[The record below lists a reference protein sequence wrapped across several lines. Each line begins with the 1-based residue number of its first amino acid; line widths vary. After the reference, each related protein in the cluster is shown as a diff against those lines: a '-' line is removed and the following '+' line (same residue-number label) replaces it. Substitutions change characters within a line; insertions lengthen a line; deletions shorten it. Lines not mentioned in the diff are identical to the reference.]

1 MSIGNTQSVI
11 DTLAFGYPVWQQP
24 KISMANRKAVL
35 ISNPRTGRYAARG
48 RKPIEEIRDRL
59 NSLGLDSEL
68 VNTTGPGHAAE
79 IAARAAQNGTTD
91 VIVAGG
97 DGTINEA
104 IQGMAGTK
112 ARLGIIPRGTAN
124 VLARELR
131 LPTDENEATDVIAR
145 GRSRTIHFG
154 VAIDEQSQT
163 SRYFLLMAGIGVDA
177 AVVTDVVPSLKSR
190 FGKAAFWLSGFSQLT
205 RWNPPVFTV
214 EIDKQQYQAT
224 FVAIG
229 NAASY
234 GGDLAI
240 TPRARLDRA
249 EFEVCIIQTTSRW
262 RYLHLASQALSHGLK
277 ENSSDVRFLQ
287 TSSVQAFGDAAV
299 QVDGE
304 VIGKLP
310 MRFEIAPDSL
320 EVIVP

>member
-1 MSIGNTQSVI
+1 MT
-11 DTLAFGYPVWQQP
+11 
-24 KISMANRKAVL
+24 KRKAIL
-35 ISNPRTGRYAARG
+35 ISNPRTGRYATRP

-59 NSLGLDSEL
+59 SSLGLDIEL
-68 VNTTGPGHAAE
+68 INTTRPGHATE
-79 IAARAAQNGTTD
+79 IARLAARNGTAD

-104 IQGMAGTK
+104 IQGMVGTK

-124 VLARELR
+124 VLARELK
-131 LPTDENEATDVIAR
+131 LPSDDNDATAVVGR
-145 GRSRTIHFG
+145 GKSRTIHFG
-154 VAIDEQSQT
+154 VAVDEPKQT
-163 SRYFLLMAGIGVDA
+163 RRYFLLMAGIGLDA
-177 AVVTDVVPSLKSR
+177 AVVTQVPASLKSR
-190 FGKAAFWLSGFSQLT
+190 FGKGAFWFSGLRQLT
-205 RWNPPVFTV
+205 KWNPPIFTV
-214 EIDKQQYQAT
+214 EVENQQYSAT

-240 TPRARLDRA
+240 TPRARIDQA

-262 RYLHLASQALSHGLK
+262 RYLHLASQALGHGLQ
-277 ENSSDVRFLQ
+277 EGSSDVRFLK
-287 TSSVQAFGDAAV
+287 TNAVRAVGEAAV

-304 VIGKLP
+304 VIGTLP

>member
-1 MSIGNTQSVI
+1 MS
-11 DTLAFGYPVWQQP
+11 
-24 KISMANRKAVL
+24 NRKAIL
-35 ISNPRTGRYAARG
+35 IANPRTGRYASRP
-48 RKPIEEIRDRL
+48 RKPIEAIRDRL
-59 NSLGLDSEL
+59 NSLGVEIEL
-68 VNTTGPGHAAE
+68 VNTTRPGHATE
-79 IAARAAQNGTTD
+79 IASRAAHNGTAD

-124 VLARELR
+124 VLARELG
-131 LPTDENEATDVIAR
+131 LPSDEDDATAVIAR
-145 GRSRTIHFG
+145 GQSRKIHFG
-154 VAIDEQSQT
+154 VAVDETTQT
-163 SRYFLLMAGIGVDA
+163 RRYFLLMAGIGVDA
-177 AVVTDVVPSLKSR
+177 AVVTEVPASLKSR
-190 FGKAAFWLSGFSQLT
+190 FGKAAFWFSGLRQLT
-205 RWNPPVFTV
+205 KWNPPVFTA
-214 EIDKQQYQAT
+214 EINNQKYDAT

-240 TPRARLDRA
+240 TPRARIDLD

-262 RYLHLASQALSHGLK
+262 RYLHLASQALSHGLT
-277 ENSSDVRFLQ
+277 ENSPDVSFV
-287 TSSVQAFGDAAV
+287 TTNSVRAFGDAAV

-304 VIGKLP
+304 VIGNLP

>member
-1 MSIGNTQSVI
+1 MALSLPTTN
-11 DTLAFGYPVWQQP
+11 A
-24 KISMANRKAVL
+24 SMTKRKAIL
-35 ISNPRTGRYAARG
+35 ISNPRTGRYAARP

-59 NSLGLDSEL
+59 SSLGVDIEL
-68 VNTTGPGHAAE
+68 VNTTGPGHATE
-79 IAARAAQNGTTD
+79 IAARAAHNGTAD

-124 VLARELR
+124 VLANELK
-131 LPTDENEATDVIAR
+131 LPSDENDATEVVAR
-145 GRSRTIHFG
+145 GKSRTIHFG
-154 VAIDEQSQT
+154 VAIDEAKQT
-163 SRYFLLMAGIGVDA
+163 RRYFLLMAGIGIDA
-177 AVVTDVVPSLKSR
+177 AVVTEVPASLKSR
-190 FGKAAFWLSGFSQLT
+190 FGKGAFWFTGLRQLT
-205 RWNPPVFTV
+205 KWNPPVFTV
-214 EIDKQQYQAT
+214 EVANQQYSAT

-240 TPRARLDRA
+240 TPRARIDQA
-249 EFEVCIIQTTSRW
+249 EFEVCVIQTTSRW
-262 RYLHLASQALSHGLK
+262 RYLHLASQALGHGLK
-277 ENSSDVRFLQ
+277 EGSPDVCFLKTNSVK
-287 TSSVQAFGDAAV
+287 AFGEAAV

-304 VIGKLP
+304 VIGALP

>member
-1 MSIGNTQSVI
+1 MQIGNLKSAIYNHQF
-11 DTLAFGYPVWQQP
+11 LA
-24 KISMANRKAVL
+24 MANRKAIL
-35 ISNPRTGRYAARG
+35 ISNPRTGRYAARA
-48 RKPIEEIRDRL
+48 RTPIEQIRDRL
-59 NSLGLDSEL
+59 ASLGLDTEL
-68 VNTTGPGHAAE
+68 VNTSGPGDAAK

-104 IQGMAGTK
+104 IQGMAGTH

-131 LPTDENEATDVIAR
+131 LPADENEATEIVVR
-145 GRSRTIHFG
+145 GRSRKIHFG
-154 VAIDEQSQT
+154 VAIDETT
-163 SRYFLLMAGIGVDA
+163 STRRYFLLMAGIGVDA
-177 AVVTDVVPSLKSR
+177 AVVTEVSASLKKR
-190 FGKAAFWLSGFSQLT
+190 FGKAAFWFTGFRQLT

-214 EIDKQQYQAT
+214 EIDNQQYQGT

-229 NAASY
+229 NAARY

-240 TPRARLDRA
+240 TPRARLDVD
-249 EFEVCIIQTTSRW
+249 EFEVCIIQTRSRW

-277 ENSSDVRFLQ
+277 ENRSDVRFLQ
-287 TSSVQAFGDAAV
+287 TNSVKAYGDAAV

-320 EVIVP
+320 EVIVS

>member
-1 MSIGNTQSVI
+1 MAALGLPTAN
-11 DTLAFGYPVWQQP
+11 A
-24 KISMANRKAVL
+24 SMNKRKAIL
-35 ISNPRTGRYAARG
+35 ISNPKTGRYIARP
-48 RKPIEEIRDRL
+48 RRPIEQIRDRL
-59 NSLGLDSEL
+59 TSLGLEVEL
-68 VNTTGPGHAAE
+68 INTTRPGHATE
-79 IAARAAQNGTTD
+79 IASRAAHNGTSD

-131 LPTDENEATDVIAR
+131 LPSDIDEAASVVAR
-145 GRSRTIHFG
+145 GKCQQIHFG
-154 VAIDEQSQT
+154 VAINEQTQT
-163 SRYFLLMAGIGVDA
+163 RRYFLLMAGIGVDA
-177 AVVTDVVPSLKSR
+177 TVVTEVPPGLKSR
-190 FGKAAFWLSGFSQLT
+190 FGKAAFWFSGLRQLT
-205 RWNPPVFTV
+205 RWNPPIFTV
-214 EIDKQQYQAT
+214 EVNNQQYQAT

-234 GGDLAI
+234 GGDLSI
-240 TPRARLDRA
+240 TPGARIDLA
-249 EFEVCIIQTTSRW
+249 EFEVCIIKTTSRW
-262 RYLHLASQALSHGLK
+262 RYLHLASQALSHGIK
-277 ENSSDVRFLQ
+277 GNDSDVLFVKSDLVKA
-287 TSSVQAFGDAAV
+287 TGMAAV

-304 VIGKLP
+304 VIGNLP

>member
-1 MSIGNTQSVI
+1 MS
-11 DTLAFGYPVWQQP
+11 
-24 KISMANRKAVL
+24 NRKAIL
-35 ISNPRTGRYAARG
+35 IANPRTGRYASRP
-48 RKPIEEIRDRL
+48 RKPIEAIRDRL
-59 NSLGLDSEL
+59 NSLGVEIEL
-68 VNTTGPGHAAE
+68 INTTRPGDATE
-79 IAARAAQNGTTD
+79 IASRAAHNGTAD

-104 IQGMAGTK
+104 IQGMAGTR

-124 VLARELR
+124 VLARELG
-131 LPTDENEATDVIAR
+131 LPSDEDDATAVIAR
-145 GRSRTIHFG
+145 GQSRKIHFG
-154 VAIDEQSQT
+154 VAIDETTQT
-163 SRYFLLMAGIGVDA
+163 RRYFILMAGIGVDA
-177 AVVTDVVPSLKSR
+177 AVVTEVPPSLKSR
-190 FGKAAFWLSGFSQLT
+190 FGKAAFWFSGLRQLT
-205 RWNPPVFTV
+205 KWNPPVFTV
-214 EIDKQQYQAT
+214 EINQQRYEAT

-240 TPRARLDRA
+240 TPRARIDLD

-262 RYLHLASQALSHGLK
+262 RYLHLASQALSHGIQ
-277 ENSSDVRFLQ
+277 ENDSDVCFLK
-287 TSSVQAFGDAAV
+287 TAAVRAFGNAAV

>member
-1 MSIGNTQSVI
+1 
-11 DTLAFGYPVWQQP
+11 
-24 KISMANRKAVL
+24 
-35 ISNPRTGRYAARG
+35 
-48 RKPIEEIRDRL
+48 
-59 NSLGLDSEL
+59 
-68 VNTTGPGHAAE
+68 
-79 IAARAAQNGTTD
+79 
-91 VIVAGG
+91 
-97 DGTINEA
+97 
-104 IQGMAGTK
+104 
-112 ARLGIIPRGTAN
+112 
-124 VLARELR
+124 
-131 LPTDENEATDVIAR
+131 
-145 GRSRTIHFG
+145 
-154 VAIDEQSQT
+154 
-163 SRYFLLMAGIGVDA
+163 MAGIGVDA

-287 TSSVQAFGDAAV
+287 TDSVKAFGEAAV

>member
-1 MSIGNTQSVI
+1 MS
-11 DTLAFGYPVWQQP
+11 
-24 KISMANRKAVL
+24 KRKAIL
-35 ISNPRTGRYAARG
+35 IANPRTGRYASRP
-48 RKPIEEIRDRL
+48 RRPIEEIRDRL
-59 NSLGLDSEL
+59 NSLGVDVEL
-68 VNTTGPGHAAE
+68 INTTSPGEATE
-79 IAARAAQNGTTD
+79 IAARAARNGTTD

-104 IQGMAGTK
+104 IQGMAGSK

-131 LPTDENEATDVIAR
+131 LPTDEDDASAIIAR
-145 GRSRTIHFG
+145 GQSRKIHFG
-154 VAIDEQSQT
+154 VAVDETTQT
-163 SRYFLLMAGIGVDA
+163 RRYFLLMAGIGVDA
-177 AVVTDVVPSLKSR
+177 AVVTEVPPSLKSR
-190 FGKAAFWLSGFSQLT
+190 FGKAAFWFSGLRQLT

-214 EIDKQQYQAT
+214 DINQQQYDAT

-240 TPRARLDRA
+240 TPRARIDRD

-277 ENSSDVRFLQ
+277 ENSSDVYFV
-287 TSSVQAFGDAAV
+287 TTNAVKAFGNAAV

>member
-1 MSIGNTQSVI
+1 
-11 DTLAFGYPVWQQP
+11 
-24 KISMANRKAVL
+24 MANRKAIL

-48 RKPIEEIRDRL
+48 RKPIEEILDRL

-68 VNTTGPGHAAE
+68 VNTTAPGHAAE
-79 IAARAAQNGTTD
+79 IAGRAAKNGTTD

-104 IQGMAGTK
+104 IQGLAGTK

-131 LPTDENEATDVIAR
+131 LPSDENEATDVIAR
-145 GRSRTIHFG
+145 GRSRAIHFG
-154 VAIDEQSQT
+154 VAIDEQT
-163 SRYFLLMAGIGVDA
+163 EASRYFLLMAGIGVDA
-177 AVVTDVVPSLKSR
+177 AVVTEVPPSLKKR
-190 FGKAAFWLSGFSQLT
+190 FGQAAFWFSGFRHLT
-205 RWNPPVFTV
+205 RWDPPVFTV
-214 EIDKQQYQAT
+214 EINNERYQAT

-240 TPRARLDRA
+240 TPRARLDLA

-287 TSSVQAFGDAAV
+287 TNSVKAFGDAAAV

>member
-1 MSIGNTQSVI
+1 MEQISNLKSAIANHQY
-11 DTLAFGYPVWQQP
+11 LA
-24 KISMANRKAVL
+24 MANRKAIL
-35 ISNPRTGRYAARG
+35 ISNPRTGRYAARA
-48 RKPIEEIRDRL
+48 RTPMEQIRDRL
-59 NSLGLDSEL
+59 ASLGIDTEL
-68 VNTTGPGHAAE
+68 VNTTGPGHATQV
-79 IAARAAQNGTTD
+79 AARAAQNGTTD

-124 VLARELR
+124 VLARELH
-131 LPTDENEATDVIAR
+131 LPADENEAIDIVAR

-154 VAIDEQSQT
+154 VAIDEATQT
-163 SRYFLLMAGIGVDA
+163 RRYFLLMAGIGVDA
-177 AVVTDVVPSLKSR
+177 AVVTEVPASLKSR
-190 FGKAAFWLSGFSQLT
+190 FGKAAFWFSGFRQLT

-214 EIDKQQYQAT
+214 EIDKHQYQAT

-229 NAASY
+229 NAAKY

-240 TPRARLDRA
+240 TPRARLDLA

-262 RYLHLASQALSHGLK
+262 RYLHLASQALSHGFK
-277 ENSSDVRFLQ
+277 ENSSDVRFMQ
-287 TSSVQAFGDAAV
+287 TSSVKAFGDAAV

-310 MRFEIAPDSL
+310 MRFEIASDSL

>member
-1 MSIGNTQSVI
+1 MT
-11 DTLAFGYPVWQQP
+11 
-24 KISMANRKAVL
+24 KRKAIL
-35 ISNPRTGRYAARG
+35 ISNPRTGRYAGPTRT
-48 RKPIEEIRDRL
+48 RIEDIRDRL
-59 NSLGLDSEL
+59 SSLGVDVEL
-68 VNTTGPGHAAE
+68 INTTGPGHAAE
-79 IAARAAQNGTTD
+79 IAAGAAQNGTAD

-104 IQGMAGTK
+104 IQGMAGTR

-131 LPTDENEATDVIAR
+131 LPEDENDATAVVAR
-145 GRSRTIHFG
+145 GKSRTIHFG
-154 VAIDEQSQT
+154 VAIDEANQT
-163 SRYFLLMAGIGVDA
+163 RRYFLLMAGIGLDA
-177 AVVTDVVPSLKSR
+177 TVITEVQPSLKRR
-190 FGKAAFWLSGFSQLT
+190 FGKAAFWFSGLRQLT
-205 RWNPPVFTV
+205 RWKPPVFTV
-214 EIDKQQYQAT
+214 EVDNQQYEAT

-240 TPRARLDRA
+240 TPRARIDLD

-262 RYLHLASQALSHGLK
+262 RYLHLASQALVHGLK
-277 ENSSDVRFLQ
+277 EGSSDVRFVKTNL
-287 TSSVQAFGDAAV
+287 VRAFGKAAV

-304 VIGKLP
+304 VIGNLP

>member
-1 MSIGNTQSVI
+1 MSIRNLKPAI
-11 DTLAFGYPVWQQP
+11 DTRAFEYLVWQRSV
-24 KISMANRKAVL
+24 SMANRKAIL
-35 ISNPRTGRYAARG
+35 ISNPRTGRYATRART
-48 RKPIEEIRDRL
+48 PIEEICERL
-59 NSLGLDSEL
+59 KSLGLETEL

-104 IQGMAGTK
+104 IQGMAGTR

-131 LPTDENEATDVIAR
+131 LPADENEATDIVAR

-154 VAIDEQSQT
+154 VAIDEAT
-163 SRYFLLMAGIGVDA
+163 DTRRYFLLMAGIGVDA
-177 AVVTDVVPSLKSR
+177 EVVNEVSASLKKR
-190 FGKAAFWLSGFSQLT
+190 FGKAAFWFTGFRQLT

-214 EIDKQQYQAT
+214 TIDNQEYQAT

-240 TPRARLDRA
+240 TPRARLDVD
-249 EFEVCIIQTTSRW
+249 EFEVCIIQTKSRW
-262 RYLHLASQALSHGLK
+262 RYLHLASKALSHRLK
-277 ENSSDVRFLQ
+277 ENSSYVRFLQ
-287 TSSVQAFGDAAV
+287 TNSVKGFGDAAV

-320 EVIVP
+320 DVIVP